1 MIKTKHVLRI
11 TNKIKK
17 ELRDMFLTGSLI
29 NSQYILDCLYKIN
42 AIEKQLKT
50 KSGILFSDPDE
61 YINIMNIMSAIFEA
75 SGYESL
81 SAEAL
86 ERIYH
91 EDSVDPALLSA
102 ISNFIA
108 NSSDSK
114 VLEEVSTI
122 KDFIE
127 LSPNVALCQEDMYSK
142 FRIFELISS
151 QKDLCKFENSSR
163 YVDLLPEFK
172 YVKVYHSTLRKY
184 SSFSKKEINSARKH
198 LIEELGVNDFSKIKN
213 EFETYF
219 QIGMTSTY
227 YIYIPTI

>member
-11 TNKIKK
+11 TNKIKE
-17 ELRDMFLTGSLI
+17 ELGDMFLTGSLI
-29 NSQYILDCLYKIN
+29 NCQYILDCLYKIN

-61 YINIMNIMSAIFEA
+61 YINIINIMSAIFEA
-75 SGYESL
+75 SGYEAL
-81 SAEAL
+81 SAKAL

-102 ISNFIA
+102 INNFTA

-122 KDFIE
+122 ENFIE

-142 FRIFELISS
+142 FRIFKLIPS

-163 YVDLLPEFK
+163 YVDLLPEFE
-172 YVKVYHSTLRKY
+172 YVKVY
-184 SSFSKKEINSARKH
+184 KKS
-198 LIEELGVNDFSKIKN
+198 
-213 EFETYF
+213 
-219 QIGMTSTY
+219 
-227 YIYIPTI
+227 